1 MGHSYRWAAGIVAT
15 GSALLALACLDMDTA
30 DTADRLE
37 RGLPRRAGY
46 AIEAP
51 FAYLDER
58 GQVTGE
64 APEILRRAL
73 RGAGIDGIEW
83 IHADFGDLIHDLEVG
98 RIDVI
103 AAGLFVTPDRA
114 ARVAFTRPTALVR
127 TGLLVPADNPRRL
140 RTLASIAA
148 DPGARLAVIEGA
160 VEARQAAAVGVPE
173 QRIGAY
179 PDARSAVAAVQSGHA
194 HAFALSAV
202 SLRSIL
208 LGIDGHGLA
217 VVTAPT
223 SVTVTGEGDS
233 GLPALAFRRDDKWL
247 RDRVDGVL
255 AKFVGSS
262 AHLDLV
268 RPFGFGPDEIAPV
281 VETAKPGR
289 KP

>member
-30 DTADRLE
+30 DTADRLR
-37 RGLPRRAGY
+37 RGLPLRAGY

-64 APEILRRAL
+64 APEILKHAL
-73 RGAGIDGIEW
+73 RDAGIDGIEW
-83 IHADFGDLIHDLEVG
+83 LHADFGDLIHDLEAG

-114 ARVAFTRPTALVR
+114 ARVVFTRPTAIVR

-140 RTLASIAA
+140 TTLAGIAA
-148 DPGARLAVIEGA
+148 DPEARLAVIEGA
-160 VEARQAAAVGVPE
+160 VEARQAAAAGVPE

-179 PDARSAVAAVQSGHA
+179 PDATSAVAAVQSGHA

-202 SLRSIL
+202 SLRRIL
-208 LGIDGHGLA
+208 AGIDGHGLA
-217 VVTAPT
+217 VVTAPAT
-223 SVTVTGEGDS
+223 ATVTGEGDS
-233 GLPALAFRRDDKWL
+233 GLPALAFRREDRWL
-247 RDRVDGVL
+247 RDRIDGAL
-255 AKFVGSS
+255 AKFIGSS

-268 RPFGFGPDEIAPV
+268 RPFGFGPDEILPV
-281 VETAKPGR
+281 GAAAQPGR
-289 KP
+289 TP